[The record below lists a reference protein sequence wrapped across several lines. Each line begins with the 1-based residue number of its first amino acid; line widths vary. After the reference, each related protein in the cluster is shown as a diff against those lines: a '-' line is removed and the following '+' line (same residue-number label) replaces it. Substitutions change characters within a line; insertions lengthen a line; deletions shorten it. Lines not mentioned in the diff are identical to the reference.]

1 MKYNVGLT
9 KKILY
14 HSMLV
19 KQHKLI
25 LKIQQILGS
34 HELTCPMHFWPC
46 PPKNRWNNFYLSWL
60 CTSMQKII
68 SIYWFILE
76 ILSILDSCYLTGH
89 AHFLTMSTQ
98 RFFDQLLIYVTLYQH
113 ARHQPI
119 SLTNSGDTADEKI
132 MQSDWLIFWPIK
144 EEQRFSQIWDLGK
157 NTANNMN
164 FHYRTNSIKT
174 NDQILH
180 SKNLVYWP
188 NFSPLSQFWRQN
200 KFLQNIQPCYIQF
213 HISF

>member
-1 MKYNVGLT
+1 M
-9 KKILY
+9 
-14 HSMLV
+14 
-19 KQHKLI
+19 
-25 LKIQQILGS
+25 
-34 HELTCPMHFWPC
+34 
-46 PPKNRWNNFYLSWL
+46 R
-60 CTSMQKII
+60 KII
-68 SIYWFILE
+68 SFYWFKLE

-89 AHFLTMSTQ
+89 SHFLTMSTQ

-132 MQSDWLIFWPIK
+132 LQSDWLIIFWPIK

-157 NTANNMN
+157 NTANNRN

-180 SKNLVYWP
+180 SKNLVFGPISVHFP
-188 NFSPLSQFWRQN
+188 NFGGKTNSSRKSSPVTYNFISVSSTMP
-200 KFLQNIQPCYIQF
+200 KFGKN
-213 HISF
+213 